1 MPPLVAA
8 RGQEK
13 GNVSVEVELAQQATA
28 QEDEGHQP
36 SKHLCSASGT
46 AEARRAMRDNPHM
59 PSPTEASAFQRRLG
73 KWSVSG
79 VPHKGWTCTNT
90 EDLGSKDMKTC
101 EMCERT
107 EIRYAHTMTHPDYKG
122 PLVVGEICAGHMEG
136 DLLRA
141 KNREREVRNR
151 VGRRVRWPH
160 SKWKISKSGNE
171 YRNHGGYNCVL
182 KEWPQGWQV
191 LLRPLPDGELIPGKK
206 RFATPEAA
214 KLAAFDYIETHP
226 HAPAKV
232 D

>member
-1 MPPLVAA
+1 MPF
-8 RGQEK
+8 
-13 GNVSVEVELAQQATA
+13 
-28 QEDEGHQP
+28 
-36 SKHLCSASGT
+36 
-46 AEARRAMRDNPHM
+46 
-59 PSPTEASAFQRRLG
+59 PTEASAFQRRLG

-79 VPHKGWTCTNT
+79 VPHKGWTCIGTD
-90 EDLGSKDMKTC
+90 DLGSDDMKTC

-107 EIRYAHTMTHPDYKG
+107 EIRYAHTMTHPDYEG

-151 VGRRVRWPH
+151 VGRRARWPH

-191 LLRPLPDGELIPGKK
+191 LCHRLRPRRQTQPDQRDEIVQETAEQAGPGGPTA
-206 RFATPEAA
+206 RHGTCIVATG
-214 KLAAFDYIETHP
+214 
-226 HAPAKV
+226 APSGSPCR
-232 D
+232 